1 MPDAEIKE
9 SIQSFQYK
17 ELLKVLHIVLSN
29 SIRSF
34 QYEELL
40 KVGNTTLPDPLKS
53 NDGWVNE
60 TDGVKLWPHINCF
73 EIDDW
78 LLNEATCVIQT
89 NQ

>member
-9 SIQSFQYK
+9 SIRSFQYK
-17 ELLKVLHIVLSN
+17 ELLKVLHIVFFEYSVFEE

-53 NDGWVNE
+53 TDGWVNE
-60 TDGVKLWPHINCF
+60 TDGMKLWPHISCF
-73 EIDDW
+73 EIDD
-78 LLNEATCVIQT
+78 
-89 NQ
+89 